1 MSVRF
6 SEEEDEVFIIPNNDQ
21 EDRSIGS
28 MYYRNLIRNC
38 ESAEREMVKMIN
50 DNCTNQ
56 IILITEGYPLTVR
69 DITSP
74 WYTDDTVCKIYQY
87 MIKNDEFAD
96 YFYSLFDQEV
106 NKRISLYSLS
116 DFTIDIDN
124 VQFYFNKVIR
134 LPKL

>member
-6 SEEEDEVFIIPNNDQ
+6 SDEDEIFIIPNNDE

-28 MYYRNLIRNC
+28 MYYRDLIRNC
-38 ESAEREMVKMIN
+38 ENAERELVKMMN

-69 DITSP
+69 DITIA
-74 WYTDDTVCKIYQY
+74 WYMDDTVCKIYQY
-87 MIKNDEFAD
+87 MIKNPEFAKH
-96 YFYSLFDQEV
+96 FYRLFDQEV
-106 NKRISLYSLS
+106 SKRINLYSLS
-116 DFTIDIDN
+116 DLTIDIDD
-124 VQFYFNKVIR
+124 VQFYFNKIIR

>member
-6 SEEEDEVFIIPNNDQ
+6 SEEDEIFIIPNN
-21 EDRSIGS
+21 EEEERSIGS

-38 ESAEREMVKMIN
+38 ENAERDMVKMIN

-56 IILITEGYPLTVR
+56 IILIAEGYPLTAR
-69 DITSP
+69 DIDIP
-74 WYTDDTVCKIYQY
+74 WYMDNTVCKIHQY
-87 MIKNDEFAD
+87 MVDHDTFAN
-96 YFYSLFDQEV
+96 YFYRLFDQEV
-106 NKRISLYSLS
+106 NKRMNLYSLS
-116 DFTIDIDN
+116 DFIIDIDN